1 MQRKR
6 FSGNLLTDTSE
17 QKGEEMP
24 VTINVDE
31 LKNAQEEIKK
41 QLEEID
47 TQITQKETRG
57 EVNYDIIE
65 TKSLVKKLI
74 KENEKIA
81 QKIDYLLAILAEAAE
96 QTEDTSVLDSVK
108 TLLKTQ
114 MEVINYLSKIAE
126 KDFNIDLSPV
136 INSME
141 SLRTEVNSIS
151 QNILKLMDRLPESS
165 QIELLKTKLDEVYQ
179 KLNNIETTLNTPKEV
194 HLPEI
199 HDIHR
204 ELQELKNESEIVS
217 SKLNQLIEMS
227 RHPDYS
233 QEILEKI
240 NTLAGK
246 MNLLEAEIVRKKEL
260 IEKMNA
266 IEDEIQ
272 NILKNYQNVGS
283 SSFDEVI
290 RKLESIR
297 NEIPRTETTQMFH
310 EKLEQITNK
319 IIAYKKRKEN
329 SEKINQVLSD
339 VEFSIQE
346 GNMQKLEEKLQML
359 EELLGMDKE
368 APIIR
373 RIEELEDR
381 IEQLLQVKEQMIKE
395 QTPQPEVR
403 PLVQKVEEL
412 HEQTVQEKTQVE
424 SKFSIV
430 EEFINQMS
438 PGMSISIPELAE
450 KLGMD
455 IHELEDYLI
464 DLSHRRNDIKLKNF
478 GFLAKLLHKK
488 HTLVKVKAE

>member
-1 MQRKR
+1 
-6 FSGNLLTDTSE
+6 
-17 QKGEEMP
+17 MP

-41 QLEEID
+41 QLEELD

-136 INSME
+136 LNSME
-141 SLRTEVNSIS
+141 GLRAEVNNVS
-151 QNILKLMDRLPESS
+151 QNIMKLMDRLPENS
-165 QIELLKTKLDEVYQ
+165 QIELLKTKLDEVSQ
-179 KLNNIETTLNTPKEV
+179 KLSNIETALNTPKEV
-194 HLPEI
+194 HFPEI
-199 HDIHR
+199 NDIHR
-204 ELQELKNESEIVS
+204 EFQELKNDSEIIS
-217 SKLNQLIEMS
+217 SKLNQLIEAS
-227 RHPDYS
+227 KQPDHS

-240 NTLAGK
+240 NALAGK

-260 IEKMNA
+260 IEKMSA

-283 SSFDEVI
+283 SSFDDVIKKIEEI
-290 RKLESIR
+290 RK
-297 NEIPRTETTQMFH
+297 EIPKTETTLTFH
-310 EKLEQITNK
+310 EKLEHITNK
-319 IIAYKKRKEN
+319 ILAYKKRKEN
-329 SEKINQVLSD
+329 SEKINQILSD

-346 GNMQKLEEKLQML
+346 GDIQKLEQKLKEL

-368 APIIR
+368 APVIK
-373 RIEELEDR
+373 RIEELEER
-381 IEQLLQVKEQMIKE
+381 IEQLLRIKEQVAKTSE
-395 QTPQPEVR
+395 EAQTPQPEVQ
-403 PLVQKVEEL
+403 PLVQKMEEM
-412 HEQTVQEKTQVE
+412 HEQTVQEKTQVK

-438 PGMSISIPELAE
+438 PGMSISIPEFAE

-455 IHELEDYLI
+455 VHELEDYLI

-478 GFLAKLLHKK
+478 GFLAKLLHKD
-488 HTLVKVKAE
+488 HMLVKVR